1 MGQVELH
8 RGGNGTEPM
17 MVAVATSSRV
27 IRGERQG
34 ETITTKLLIDYLA
47 KSYAE
52 VVAVDHPFP
61 VDPDI
66 TPLMSVYED
75 SELVSTERFPLPS
88 SLARGTPSDYEI
100 HGSRTPLKYFAMKL
114 LDFISDVY
122 FIVGTRKRFRLF
134 IGVEGI
140 NTMAGLFLKR
150 LGRVGAVVYYS
161 YDYSDRRFPAS
172 RLASRLFVLQDRL
185 CLRNADVCWDAL
197 GTINRPRPGIDLAVP
212 PISAPANDMD
222 FVKRQDHRLVYIGG
236 LDPFNGTTVA
246 IEAMPLIL
254 ENVPDAHLDVI
265 GAGRSDYVAELKSLT
280 SKLNIEENV
289 EFHGFLPDDKVRAIF
304 RECRVGLC
312 PYQPFDRAMN
322 DSSKARYY
330 ALTGIPI
337 VCTTA
342 KPSMADSVAKFGSGL
357 VCLPDARSIG
367 TAASRLL
374 TDDALY
380 EDCLQNCRKMAA
392 SSNSDRAY
400 ELLLKR
406 SLEIIADYR

>member
-1 MGQVELH
+1 MT
-8 RGGNGTEPM
+8 RPTR
-17 MVAVATSSRV
+17 VAVATSSRV
-27 IRGERQG
+27 LGGRRQG

-47 KSYAE
+47 KTCAE
-52 VVAVDHPFP
+52 VVAIDHPFP

-66 TPLMSVYED
+66 TPLMSLYED
-75 SELVSTERFPLPS
+75 AELISTERFPLPS
-88 SLARGTPSDYEI
+88 SLARGTPTDYEI
-100 HGSRTPLKYFAMKL
+100 HGSKTPLKYFAMKV

-122 FIVGTRKRFRLF
+122 FVVGTRKRFTLF

-150 LGRVGAVVYYS
+150 LGLVGAVVYYS
-161 YDYSDRRFPAS
+161 YDYSERRFPAS
-172 RLASRLFVLQDRL
+172 GLASRIFVLQDSL
-185 CLRNADVCWDAL
+185 CLKNSDVCWDAL
-197 GTINRPRPGIDLAVP
+197 GTINRPRAGIDLAVP
-212 PISAPANDMD
+212 PISAPANDAD
-222 FVKRQDHRLVYIGG
+222 FVKRRGHRLVYIGG

-246 IEAMPLIL
+246 LEAMPLIL
-254 ENVPDAHLDVI
+254 QNVPDAHLDVI

-280 SKLNIEENV
+280 SKLNLDGRV
-289 EFHGFLPDDKVRAIF
+289 TFHGFLPDGEVRAIF

-357 VCLPDARSIG
+357 VCPPDAESIG
-367 TAASRLL
+367 GAASRLL

-380 EDCLQNCRKMAA
+380 EECLQNCRKMAE

-400 ELLLKR
+400 ESLLKR
-406 SLEIIADYR
+406 SLEIIANGH